1 MPNSRLKQ
9 LLYLI
14 CLLTDFC
21 AFVVIFAVTRRLAE
35 QQADLW
41 YLGMFGAAF
50 SFSAG
55 LTSVLS
61 GWLSSRFDSRFVFVS
76 GCITVALGVMA
87 CAFGD
92 TTHAGFLLRYCLLGI
107 GLGFIYPTLIGWLN
121 RNEDVRTNRRGVSRT
136 LILYCVAW
144 NVGMMCGQLTAGWL
158 FAQGLAWLY
167 GLAFGASIANVCL
180 AIAASRLVA
189 APSVT
194 SVTGNEDTTEVSDRF
209 AGSDPVNTKVAV
221 HFKRLGWI
229 ANSGGT
235 FGTGLVLHLLPDLVV
250 TIGIP
255 ADSHGS
261 LLAYGRGV
269 VIATYLLMHVNSFW
283 HYRFS
288 VSLVSQVLGAIG
300 LIMFACADSAV
311 TLIVGLTLHSQLA
324 GYNYFSGL
332 FYSTVGSSPESRT
345 LAAGIHEAT
354 LAAGMAAGTAA
365 AGVLGTF
372 IGNRA
377 PYVLSFIVLAVL
389 IVVQIAVFCR
399 WFLFMQKDSTGSAA
413 KFLGSMCP
421 DEASTAR
428 PEMSNTNHPPQ
439 SVALPQN
446 RNQDRSQS

>member
-1 MPNSRLKQ
+1 MSNSRLKQ

-35 QQADLW
+35 QHADLW

-61 GWLSSRFDSRFVFVS
+61 GWLSGRFDSRIVFVS
-76 GCITVALGVMA
+76 GCVTVALGVTA
-87 CAFGD
+87 CACGD
-92 TTHAGFLLRYCLLGI
+92 TTHTGFLLRYCLLGI

-158 FAQGLAWLY
+158 FAQGLPWLY
-167 GLAFGASIANVCL
+167 GLAFGASIVNVVL
-180 AIAASRLVA
+180 SIAASRLVA
-189 APSVT
+189 GPLDA
-194 SVTGNEDTTEVSDRF
+194 SVTGDEDTTEVSDGF
-209 AGSDPVNTKVAV
+209 VGSDPANLNIAV

-229 ANSGGT
+229 ANLGGT

-250 TIGIP
+250 TIGIA
-255 ADSHGS
+255 ADSHGG

-269 VIATYLLMHVNSFW
+269 VIATYLLMHVSSFW

-288 VSLVSQVLGAIG
+288 VSLASQILGAIG

-311 TLIVGLTLHSQLA
+311 TLILGLTLHSQLA

-332 FYSTVGSSPESRT
+332 FYSTVGSSPEGRT

-354 LAAGMAAGTAA
+354 LATGMAAGTAA

-372 IGNRA
+372 IGHRA
-377 PYVLSFIVLAVL
+377 PYMLSFIVLAVL
-389 IVVQIAVFCR
+389 IVVQITAFYR
-399 WFLFMQKDSTGSAA
+399 WFVFRQTDSTGLTVESV
-413 KFLGSMCP
+413 GSTCL
-421 DEASTAR
+421 DDTSTGR
-428 PEMSNTNHPPQ
+428 REVLDTNHPSQ
-439 SVALPQN
+439 SVALPQD
-446 RNQDRSQS
+446 RNLDRSQS